1 MKIEVDFDE
10 EEAKHLIKEQWY
22 REARREV
29 KQQMS
34 DIFEH
39 QVNLFIK
46 EKLKDFE
53 KILKEATIEVLKCY
67 KIKDLKQV
75 NRLLGKDFPKIKKN
89 T

>member
-22 REARREV
+22 KEARREV